1 MKKLLALM
9 LLLSSTAY
17 ANNIPDSFDNR
28 PALPTVQKNYAHLTG
43 RGKMSPNYP
52 TFLPNKPTLN
62 TQGNSCKP

>member
-28 PALPTVQKNYAHLTG
+28 PALPTVQKIT
-43 RGKMSPNYP
+43 RI
-52 TFLPNKPTLN
+52 
-62 TQGNSCKP
+62 